1 MKIDRKKRNIII
13 SLLVSIVLILSLVL
27 LLHKSKV
34 DKDAASIKEKSSAS
48 IKNKSAADTAELN
61 KDTAKK
67 SNPNSTIDNSKTG
80 VVKSGENKASV
91 ANKDITNKGKVQTAK
106 QKQTILLIQ
115 QNAKIAA
122 QEKPLTA
129 AQVKDENTKVKTSKD
144 GLVVFIK
151 AANFGST
158 AEIVKDNKKFSSYK
172 YYQFSIGNKN
182 ISALESISK
191 SKTTIFPAQEAGT
204 EVVVKFLDQNKKV
217 IKESNIKLSV
227 R

>member
-1 MKIDRKKRNIII
+1 MKIDRKKRNITI
-13 SLLVSIVLILSLVL
+13 SLLVIIVVIVSLVL

-34 DKDAASIKEKSSAS
+34 DKEAAS

-61 KDTAKK
+61 KDSAKK
-67 SNPNSTIDNSKTG
+67 SNPNSTTDNSKTG
-80 VVKSGENKASV
+80 RVKSGGKETSV
-91 ANKDITNKGKVQTAK
+91 ANNDIANKGKVQTAK

-129 AQVKDENTKVKTSKD
+129 AQVKDENTKVKSSKD

-158 AEIVKDNKKFSSYK
+158 AEIIKDNKKFGSYK
-172 YYQFSIGNKN
+172 YYQFSIGNKH
-182 ISALESISK
+182 ISAIESISK
-191 SKTTIFPAQEAGT
+191 SKITLFPVQNAGT

-217 IKESNIKLSV
+217 IKELNIKLSV

>member
-13 SLLVSIVLILSLVL
+13 SLLVIIVVIISLVL

-34 DKDAASIKEKSSAS
+34 DKDATSIKS
-48 IKNKSAADTAELN
+48 KSAADTEQLN
-61 KDTAKK
+61 KDAAKK
-67 SNPNSTIDNSKTG
+67 SNVKSTADNSKTG
-80 VVKSGENKASV
+80 VVKSGEKETSV
-91 ANKDITNKGKVQTAK
+91 ANKDITNKGKVQTAQ

-129 AQVKDENTKVKTSKD
+129 AQVKDENTKVESSKD

-158 AEIVKDNKKFSSYK
+158 AEIIKDNKKFSSYK
-172 YYQFSIGNKN
+172 YYQFSIGNKH
-182 ISALESISK
+182 ISAIESISK
-191 SKTTIFPAQEAGT
+191 SKTTLFPVQNAGT

-217 IKESNIKLSV
+217 IKELNIKLSA

>member
-13 SLLVSIVLILSLVL
+13 SLLVIIVVIVSSVL

-34 DKDAASIKEKSSAS
+34 DKEAAS
-48 IKNKSAADTAELN
+48 IKNKTALDTGELK
-61 KDTAKK
+61 KDDVKK
-67 SNPNSTIDNSKTG
+67 SNPNSATDNSKTG
-80 VVKSGENKASV
+80 KVKSGGKEASV
-91 ANKDITNKGKVQTAK
+91 ANKDIANKGKVQTAK

-129 AQVKDENTKVKTSKD
+129 AQVKDENTKVESSKD

-158 AEIVKDNKKFSSYK
+158 AEIIKDNKKFSSYK
-172 YYQFSIGNKN
+172 YYQFSIGNKK
-182 ISALESISK
+182 ISAIESISK
-191 SKTTIFPAQEAGT
+191 SKTTLFPVQNAGT

-217 IKESNIKLSV
+217 IKELNIKLSV

>member
-1 MKIDRKKRNIII
+1 MKIDRKKRTIII
-13 SLLVSIVLILSLVL
+13 SLLVIIVIILSLVL

-34 DKDAASIKEKSSAS
+34 DKDAASIK
-48 IKNKSAADTAELN
+48 NKISADTEKLN
-61 KDTAKK
+61 KDAVKK

-80 VVKSGENKASV
+80 VVKSGGNEAKV
-91 ANKDITNKGKVQTAK
+91 AKKDITNKGKVQTAQ

-122 QEKPLTA
+122 QEKSLTA
-129 AQVKDENTKVKTSKD
+129 AQVKDESAKVKSSKD
-144 GLVVFIK
+144 GLVVFVK

-158 AEIVKDNKKFSSYK
+158 AETIMDNKKFSSYK

-191 SKTTIFPAQEAGT
+191 SKTTLFPVQNAGT

-217 IKESNIKLSV
+217 IKELNIKLSV

>member
-13 SLLVSIVLILSLVL
+13 SLLVIIVVIVSIVV

-34 DKDAASIKEKSSAS
+34 DKDAASIKKKSS
-48 IKNKSAADTAELN
+48 ADTAELK
-61 KDTAKK
+61 KDDVKK
-67 SNPNSTIDNSKTG
+67 SNPNSTTYNSKTG
-80 VVKSGENKASV
+80 VVKPGGKEASV

-129 AQVKDENTKVKTSKD
+129 AQVKDENTKVKSSKD

-158 AEIVKDNKKFSSYK
+158 AEIIKDNKKFSSYK
-172 YYQFSIGNKN
+172 YYQFSIGNKH
-182 ISALESISK
+182 ISAIESISK
-191 SKTTIFPAQEAGT
+191 SKTTLFPVQNAGT

-217 IKESNIKLSV
+217 IRELNIKLSV

>member
-13 SLLVSIVLILSLVL
+13 SLLVSIVLIVSLVL

-34 DKDAASIKEKSSAS
+34 DKDAASIKNK
-48 IKNKSAADTAELN
+48 KSADIELN
-61 KDTAKK
+61 KDAVKK
-67 SNPNSTIDNSKTG
+67 SKANSTIDNSKTG

-91 ANKDITNKGKVQTAK
+91 ANKDITNKGKAQTAQ

-129 AQVKDENTKVKTSKD
+129 AQVKDENIKVKSSKD

-191 SKTTIFPAQEAGT
+191 GKTTLFPAQEAGT

-217 IKESNIKLSV
+217 IKELNIKLSI

>member
-1 MKIDRKKRNIII
+1 MINRKKRITII
-13 SLLVSIVLILSLVL
+13 SVFVIIALIVASVL

-34 DKDAASIKEKSSAS
+34 DKDATSIKSKSV
-48 IKNKSAADTAELN
+48 ADTEQLN
-61 KDTAKK
+61 KDAAKK
-67 SNPNSTIDNSKTG
+67 SNPNSTTDKPKSG
-80 VVKSGENKASV
+80 VVKSGGKEASV
-91 ANKDITNKGKVQTAK
+91 ANKDITNKGKAQTAK

-129 AQVKDENTKVKTSKD
+129 AQVKDENTKVESSKD

-151 AANFGST
+151 AANFGSM
-158 AEIVKDNKKFSSYK
+158 AEIIKDNKKFSNYK
-172 YYQFSIGNKN
+172 YYQFSIGNKQ
-182 ISALESISK
+182 ISAIESISK
-191 SKTTIFPAQEAGT
+191 SKTTLFPVQNAGT

-217 IKESNIKLSV
+217 IKELNIKLSV

>member
-13 SLLVSIVLILSLVL
+13 SLLVIIVVIVSSVL

-34 DKDAASIKEKSSAS
+34 DKEAAS
-48 IKNKSAADTAELN
+48 IKNKSAADTGELK
-61 KDTAKK
+61 KDDVKK

-80 VVKSGENKASV
+80 VVKSGGKEASV

-129 AQVKDENTKVKTSKD
+129 AQVKDENTKVENSKD

-158 AEIVKDNKKFSSYK
+158 AEIIKDNKKFSSYK
-172 YYQFSIGNKN
+172 YYQFSIGNKK
-182 ISALESISK
+182 ISAIESISK
-191 SKTTIFPAQEAGT
+191 SKTTLFPVQNAGT
-204 EVVVKFLDQNKKV
+204 DVVVKFLDQNKKV
-217 IKESNIKLSV
+217 IKELNIKLSV